1 MTFSFKCGG
10 PIRSN
15 MRRLTLT
22 SQFGILS
29 AALVVVVGLV
39 FSAGLYVSITLA
51 VLYLAQLAFVASAS
65 RKLRIQVEENEY
77 QALHDTLTRLPN
89 RTLFRDRMEQAILQA
104 RREDSRFS
112 LLIMDLDRFKE
123 INDTLG
129 HRNGDLI
136 LQAIGPRLRSLLRD
150 VDSIARFGGDE
161 FAVLLPGAASAD
173 AAMRVA
179 SKIATAL
186 AAPGRSTANSSP
198 PKRAIESTSRR

>member
-1 MTFSFKCGG
+1 
-10 PIRSN
+10 
-15 MRRLTLT
+15 MRRLSLT
-22 SQFGILS
+22 TQFGIVS
-29 AALVVVVGLV
+29 AALIVVFGVV
-39 FSAGLYVSITLA
+39 FHAGVWVAITLA
-51 VLYLAQLAFVASAS
+51 VLYLLQLALVASAS
-65 RKLRIQVEENEY
+65 HKLRVQVEENEY

-150 VDSIARFGGDE
+150 VDSRSE
-161 FAVLLPGAASAD
+161 ER
-173 AAMRVA
+173 RVG
-179 SKIATAL
+179 KEC
-186 AAPGRSTANSSP
+186 RS
-198 PKRAIESTSRR
+198 RG

>member
-1 MTFSFKCGG
+1 
-10 PIRSN
+10 

-22 SQFGILS
+22 TQFGILS

-39 FSAGLYVSITLA
+39 FHAGVYVAIALA

-65 RKLRIQVEENEY
+65 HKLRIQVEENEY

-136 LQAIGPRLRSLLRD
+136 LQAIGPRLRSLLATSTR
-150 VDSIARFGGDE
+150 S
-161 FAVLLPGAASAD
+161 PASA
-173 AAMRVA
+173 
-179 SKIATAL
+179 ATSSLCFCPARR
-186 AAPGRSTANSSP
+186 ARTRRCAWPARSRRRYRGRSC
-198 PKRAIESTSRR
+198 